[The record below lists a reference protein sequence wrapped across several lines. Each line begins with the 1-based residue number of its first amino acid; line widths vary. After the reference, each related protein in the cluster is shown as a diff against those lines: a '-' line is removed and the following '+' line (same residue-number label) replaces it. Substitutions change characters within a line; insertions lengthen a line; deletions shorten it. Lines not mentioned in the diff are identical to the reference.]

1 MPVST
6 QTSPMVTFNDIEAA
20 RTPKGGWTKVQ
31 LAEWGVPWPPPKGW
45 KQRLIDQGAA
55 PMLEAVTSAGQPVG
69 TMKGL
74 SVDAGPYPIEGMMT
88 KKAYD
93 KIAAGLNDA
102 IAFAEGDQ
110 SKGKVSVNLRSL
122 VESVDVAANL
132 NLGAT
137 GSAIADCERALKR
150 IAARAEALS
159 GEWERVE
166 IVRSRGPKLEFTG
179 RLLADHEFQTRGRGP
194 TFDMTLEVWETKGG
208 AMIAASYGEPAGG
221 GREIVE
227 ATVVKPI
234 YRYDLD
240 THYQTAA
247 LADGDP
253 SQSLD
258 AQAMRFAVMDAFDWT
273 DAARTMATKRL
284 KWSLREEVE

>member
-1 MPVST
+1 MNKE
-6 QTSPMVTFNDIEAA
+6 FD
-20 RTPKGGWTKVQ
+20 
-31 LAEWGVPWPPPKGW
+31 
-45 KQRLIDQGAA
+45 
-55 PMLEAVTSAGQPVG
+55 
-69 TMKGL
+69 
-74 SVDAGPYPIEGMMT
+74 VDAISEALISQIRMFGNE
-88 KKAYD
+88 
-93 KIAAGLNDA
+93 LNDA
-102 IAFAEGDQ
+102 KNLKLIER
-110 SKGKVSVNLRSL
+110 LRSL
-122 VESVDVAANL
+122 EGKVVRSWMVDL
-132 NLGAT
+132 SGT
-137 GSAIADCERALKR
+137 SSAIADCERALKR

-179 RLLADHEFQTRGRGP
+179 RLLAEHEFQTRGRGP

-208 AMIAASYGEPAGG
+208 AMIAASYGQPVDG

-234 YRYDLD
+234 YQYNLD

-253 SQSLD
+253 SQSVD

>member
-1 MPVST
+1 
-6 QTSPMVTFNDIEAA
+6 MVTFNDIEAA
-20 RTPKGGWTKVQ
+20 RTPKGGWTRAQ

-45 KQRLIDQGAA
+45 KQQLIEQNSA
-55 PMLEAVTSAGQPVG
+55 PMLEAVTIIGQPVG
-69 TMKGL
+69 KIKGL
-74 SVDAGPYPIEGMMT
+74 MIEHRPHPIEGMMT
-88 KKAYD
+88 EDTIAWPADLAGIAKAYAEAPNEGG
-93 KIAAGLNDA
+93 AA
-102 IAFAEGDQ
+102 
-110 SKGKVSVNLRSL
+110 K
-122 VESVDVAANL
+122 
-132 NLGAT
+132 
-137 GSAIADCERALKR
+137 SALTDCERALKR

-179 RLLADHEFQTRGRGP
+179 RLLAEHEFQTRGRGP

-208 AMIAASYGEPAGG
+208 AMIAASYGQPVDG

-234 YRYDLD
+234 YQYNLD